1 MKLTI
6 KSLKQVPYEVE
17 VENDSNSI
25 KDLKQVIEKAHGFD
39 SATLKLVFNGQVLD
53 DSKKLSDCNIKEGNV
68 IVMMS
73 AKAKPVNVQKEEAK
87 TEEKVPVQTGQVQ
100 PQQNISSNIIPG
112 NQQGQAQGT
121 TTSSSRPQALPKD
134 YSNEVKTLMEF
145 GFPKTECEAAIKAA
159 RGNINVATE
168 FLISGIPE
176 NLPMEEEGLGV
187 GGSSSEVDPNSP
199 AGLLRN
205 IASVVKVLCYNNPT
219 QLQNILM
226 TLQQNSPEL
235 MELIRENEE
244 EFKNL
249 IQQPVTED
257 DMRAFQDFNRQA
269 RGGESSMG
277 GSSQGQSGQT
287 QAMGQMG
294 SGSNNRNVIRLSK
307 EDFDAVGRLKELGFS
322 EMDAVQAFFACD
334 KNEDMAAN
342 FLMENRMAEQDNQVY
357 IDCKIIL
364 VNNIFIKFLILILD
378 SQIGGQGQVQGQAQG
393 HVESHGTEQ
402 QQQQPNQDQNINE
415 SNNQQSGSSNEE
427 PENKQNEGQGGN
439 PGSA

>member
-17 VENDSNSI
+17 VENESNSI
-25 KDLKQVIEKAHGFD
+25 KDLKLVIEKVHGFD

-100 PQQNISSNIIPG
+100 PQQNISTNISSG
-112 NQQGQAQGT
+112 NQQSQVQT
-121 TTSSSRPQALPKD
+121 TTTSRPQAQPKD

-176 NLPMEEEGLGV
+176 NLPMEEEGLGL
-187 GGSSSEVDPNSP
+187 GGNSSEVDANSP

-205 IASVVKVLCYNNPT
+205 IASVVKVLCHNNPT

-257 DMRAFQDFNRQA
+257 DLRAFQDFNRQA
-269 RGGESSMG
+269 RGGESSMSG
-277 GSSQGQSGQT
+277 NSQGQSGQ
-287 QAMGQMG
+287 MG
-294 SGSNNRNVIRLSK
+294 SGSGNRNTIRLSK
-307 EDFDAVGRLKELGFS
+307 EDYDAVGRLKELGFS

-357 IDCKIIL
+357 IDCKKIS
-364 VNNIFIKFLILILD
+364 VNNFFIKFLL
-378 SQIGGQGQVQGQAQG
+378 
-393 HVESHGTEQ
+393 
-402 QQQQPNQDQNINE
+402 
-415 SNNQQSGSSNEE
+415 
-427 PENKQNEGQGGN
+427 
-439 PGSA
+439 

>member
-17 VENDSNSI
+17 IDSESNSI
-25 KDLKQVIEKAHGFD
+25 KELKQVIEKAHGFD

-53 DSKKLSDCNIKEGNV
+53 DSKKLSECNIKEGNV

-87 TEEKVPVQTGQVQ
+87 TEEKVPVQSGQGQ
-100 PQQNISSNIIPG
+100 PQQQSTGGVTSNIVSG
-112 NQQGQAQGT
+112 SQQSQGT
-121 TTSSSRPQALPKD
+121 TTSTTRPQVQPKD
-134 YSNEVKTLMEF
+134 YTNEVKTLMEF
-145 GFPKTECEAAIKAA
+145 GFPKSECEAAIRAA

-187 GGSSSEVDPNSP
+187 GGSSSNVDPNSP
-199 AGLLRN
+199 VVVLRN

-235 MELIRENEE
+235 MEIIRENEE

-269 RGGESSMG
+269 RGGESGMG
-277 GSSQGQSGQT
+277 GMSQGQSGQSG
-287 QAMGQMG
+287 QSRAMGHMG
-294 SGSNNRNVIRLSK
+294 SGSNDRNVIRLSK
-307 EDFDAVGRLKELGFS
+307 EDYDAVGRLKELGFS

-342 FLMENRMAEQDNQVY
+342 FLMENRMGEQEQQVY
-357 IDCKIIL
+357 IDCK
-364 VNNIFIKFLILILD
+364 
-378 SQIGGQGQVQGQAQG
+378 
-393 HVESHGTEQ
+393 
-402 QQQQPNQDQNINE
+402 
-415 SNNQQSGSSNEE
+415 
-427 PENKQNEGQGGN
+427 
-439 PGSA
+439 